1 MAKTIEINLVLIMND
16 YFSTKNN
23 GSLKSNRKLLT
34 VKHLQSNTRDNLVQ
48 VSVSKPHN
56 VVVVKIAS

>member
-1 MAKTIEINLVLIMND
+1 MND

>member
-1 MAKTIEINLVLIMND
+1 MND

-56 VVVVKIAS
+56 VVVVKIASWNTTETRI